1 MKISE
6 TLLPEFDH
14 EMATTRKLLERIP
27 EDKLAW
33 KPHEKSM
40 SLSRLAGHMA
50 EMPGYAIFTMQ
61 QDSLDVR
68 PEGGRAFEPLV
79 ATSRAQVLEAF
90 DKNVAAGRAAIA
102 AGSDEDM
109 AKPWT
114 LLAGGHTV
122 FQMPKVAVLRTM
134 MLSHIIHHRGQMSVY
149 LRLNEVPVPS
159 IYGPSADEGAMG
171 AGAS

>member
-6 TLLPEFDH
+6 AMLPEFDQ
-14 EMATTRKLLERIP
+14 EMATTRRLLERIP
-27 EDKLAW
+27 EDNLGW

-40 SLSRLAGHMA
+40 AMNRLAGHLA

-68 PEGGRAFEPLV
+68 PEGGRVFEPLV

-102 AGSDEDM
+102 GGSDEAM
-109 AKPWT
+109 AQPWS

-122 FQMPKVAVLRTM
+122 FQMPRAAVLRTM
-134 MLSHIIHHRGQMSVY
+134 VINHIVHHRGQMSVY
-149 LRLNEVPVPS
+149 LRLNNVPVPS
-159 IYGPSADEGAMG
+159 IYGPSADEGGM
-171 AGAS
+171 